1 MIFFIKL
8 IAIVAMMVVVYF
20 SVNIRVFSSYLN
32 SDYMIAILF
41 VQPLIIVSLFFS
53 GMRLSILATVNSNN
67 AVSFCNGFKTTI
79 ISYGI
84 GLALPLRLS
93 EFLKPVY
100 LKKQCGISLSAG
112 LAAVVLE
119 RISDI
124 VILTIFAIVG
134 AVFFLKIDYSFL
146 LLAFCIMALFI
157 VLVFLFEY
165 YFIGL
170 FEVRFTKI
178 WQKFAFSIVKNIV
191 TILKNK
197 STYIGF
203 FFGLIAWLISFS
215 SVILYFKILG
225 VSGIGLDGYL
235 AVFLGSIIGGAVPA
249 LPGGFGM
256 YEASVVYILG
266 KYGYGFD
273 QSIILAI
280 GLHVSQLI
288 FSILA
293 SIYLSLF
300 GKLGISSIIT
310 EIRSLSLKGS
320 NNSKI

>member
-1 MIFFIKL
+1 MRFLIKL
-8 IAIVAMMVVVYF
+8 ITIVALIVVFYF
-20 SVNIRVFSSYLN
+20 SVNIQMLSSYLN
-32 SDYMIAILF
+32 FDYIIGILL
-41 VQPLIIVSLFFS
+41 VQPLIIVSLFFA

-67 AVSFCNGFKTTI
+67 SVSFYNGFKTTI
-79 ISYGI
+79 ISYGF

-100 LKKQCGISLSAG
+100 LKKQCGISLSTG
-112 LAAVVLE
+112 MAAVVLE

-124 VILTIFAIVG
+124 VILTIFAVIG
-134 AVFFLKIDYSFL
+134 AFFLLKIDYSYL
-146 LLAFCIMALFI
+146 LFACCFIALFI
-157 VLVFLFEY
+157 ALVFLFEY

-178 WQKFAFSIVKNIV
+178 WHKFAFNIVKNFV
-191 TILKNK
+191 NILKKK
-197 STYIGF
+197 STYVGF

-225 VSGIGLDGYL
+225 VSDIGLDGYL

-249 LPGGFGM
+249 LPGGFGI

-273 QSIILAI
+273 ESIILAI

-300 GKLGISSIIT
+300 GKLGISSIIA
-310 EIRSLSLKGS
+310 EIKSLGFKDSK
-320 NNSKI
+320 NS